1 MTFDAATFLSAMLGG
16 GFVGVV
22 VAILLKSR
30 LKEIPELRRELST
43 LRDDRVAKMERSVE
57 RLAESGCSVG
67 HAMRTSMQTVIAQ
80 NNEIFVQLK
89 QLNRESSE
97 QAAVMKRNSL
107 SLTRLHS
114 RLDDHVEKHHDNTKG

>member
-57 RLAESGCSVG
+57 RLDRKSV
-67 HAMRTSMQTVIAQ
+67 V
-80 NNEIFVQLK
+80 
-89 QLNRESSE
+89 
-97 QAAVMKRNSL
+97 
-107 SLTRLHS
+107 
-114 RLDDHVEKHHDNTKG
+114 